1 MLVHRVHLEDQPH
14 ILYQDGNSQYYTTL
28 RKVDVEYPTK
38 VTLYIY
44 KSPLN
49 LGSQY
54 YDNADNEYT
63 KVDLPQFRSPT
74 NNGLPMF
81 GFPRYTN
88 TMGREDNTFMR
99 DTYTPDMRG
108 MGTRKAVALRLTQ
121 SYQSHMNR
129 G

>member
-1 MLVHRVHLEDQPH
+1 MSRTHLSVPPGFEKKVDDRIVLGTVLVHRVHLEDPTH
-14 ILYQDGNSQYYTTL
+14 IWYQDGNSQYYTTL
-28 RKVDVEYPTK
+28 KRVDVEHPTK

-54 YDNADNEYT
+54 YNNADNEYT

-99 DTYTPDMRG
+99 HLY
-108 MGTRKAVALRLTQ
+108 A
-121 SYQSHMNR
+121 
-129 G
+129 